1 MNESR
6 GEIKRRMRDTLETAQ
21 VSPKAMTALYLGLGL
36 GLTLLRDIVNMGGV
50 AVLFLALLTWLLSV
64 VLDAGFVLYCM
75 SVRQGQRAEY
85 LTLFDGF
92 DTALKIALLEIA
104 EGFFIFLW
112 SMLFVIPGIVAAYRY
127 RFALYNL
134 LENPDIGVMEAIDMS
149 KRQTYGWKGRLFI
162 LDLSY
167 FPWYLLGGIPSMI
180 YNGAIQSQ
188 IRAQFRIYLGG
199 GGDFSNMFRAAM
211 EGVDGSALGIPA
223 LGWTVIIGAWAL
235 VVAMFYLAHF
245 QCVDLEYFDAAKRES
260 GVGEGSAPWEREE
273 FYQ

>member
-1 MNESR
+1 MHESR
-6 GEIKRRMRDTLETAQ
+6 GEIKRRMRDMLETAQ

-36 GLTLLRDIVNMGGV
+36 GLTLLRDVSGRAGIFL
-50 AVLFLALLTWLLSV
+50 LFLSLLTWLLSV

-75 SVRQGQRAEY
+75 AVRQGQRAEY

-92 DTALKIALLEIA
+92 DTALKIALLEITK
-104 EGFFIFLW
+104 GFFIALW
-112 SMLFVIPGIVAAYRY
+112 SMLFVIPGIVAIYRY

-149 KRQTYGWKGRLFI
+149 KRQTYGWKGRLFL
-162 LDLSY
+162 LDMSY
-167 FPWYLLGGIPSMI
+167 FPWYLLGSIPNMV
-180 YNGAIQSQ
+180 YNSAIQSQ
-188 IRAQFRIYLGG
+188 IQAQFRVYLRN

-211 EGVDGSALGIPA
+211 ESVDGSALGIPE
-223 LGWTVIIGAWAL
+223 LGWTVIIGGWAL

-245 QCVDLEYFDAAKRES
+245 QCVELEYFDAAKRES